1 MNAEL
6 TAGERVVVYTRV
18 DCHLCVEAEA
28 VVARVCE
35 AAGVAW
41 TTADVD
47 ESPELVAQYG
57 DYVPVVVV
65 DGVQQGFWRIDEARL
80 ARLLAR

>member
-6 TAGERVVVYTRV
+6 RADERVVVYTREG
-18 DCHLCVEAEA
+18 CHLCVDAEA
-28 VVARVCE
+28 VVARVC
-35 AAGVAW
+35 AATGVGW
-41 TTADVD
+41 TRVDVD
-47 ESPELVAQYG
+47 DSPELVAQYG

-80 ARLLAR
+80 TRLLAK